1 MAAFSGIWQELGQSE
16 AFMDELHDILG
27 GGSGQENFG
36 DTGLFEYGDVGF
48 GNDAADENGDV
59 GHAFVAE
66 EFHELGADGVVGAG
80 ENREADD
87 VDVFLDGG
95 GGNHFGGLAKA
106 GVDDFHAGVAEC
118 AGD

>member
-1 MAAFSGIWQELGQSE
+1 
-16 AFMDELHDILG
+16 MDELYDVLG
-27 GGSGQENFG
+27 GSSGQENFG
-36 DTGLFEYGDVGF
+36 DTGLFECGDVGF

-95 GGNHFGGLAKA
+95 GGDHLWRLAEA
-106 GVDDFHAGVAEC
+106 GVHDLHAGVA
-118 AGD
+118 